1 MNMLYGHRLVLRDMG
16 PGFGVTCIT
25 HDEGLVIIPHM
36 RINSR
41 ILNSFNAEA
50 SAMESIHRQALLPR
64 YVNLM
69 TDSARVFLYFM
80 EQCSA

>member
-1 MNMLYGHRLVLRDMG
+1 
-16 PGFGVTCIT
+16 
-25 HDEGLVIIPHM
+25 M

-41 ILNSFNAEA
+41 ILNSFSAEA
-50 SAMESIHRQALLPR
+50 SAMKSITRQVLLPR